1 MNQANLAQR
10 LLQAA
15 REQVALPREQGDGL
29 DLASGYELQR
39 LGMRVREARHERL
52 SGWKVAFA
60 GAAAQRRFGLSE
72 PVYGALTD
80 AMAVAEGQTVDLAG
94 LIQPKLEI
102 ELAVVMGQDLN
113 PGFYSDE
120 ALLAAIGEVAA
131 AFEIADCRWQGW
143 GFEAGAFVADNS
155 AAAAY
160 CLSARQP
167 FDARRHAQVEY
178 RLMHEGHALGCGLSS
193 LGDESPLSN
202 TCWLIRRL
210 LADGHRLSAGQII
223 LSGALLPPIAI
234 EPGCYRLSMLG
245 MELALEFQAGQG
257 PESL

>member
-1 MNQANLAQR
+1 MSQANLAQR

-15 REQVALPREQGDGL
+15 REQVPLPREQGDGL
-29 DLASGYELQR
+29 GLAAGYELQR
-39 LGMRVREARHERL
+39 LGVLVREARHERL

-167 FDARRHAQVEY
+167 FDVRRHAQVEY

-234 EPGCYRLSMLG
+234 EPGCYRLGMLG
-245 MELALEFQAGQG
+245 MELALQFQVGRG

>member
-1 MNQANLAQR
+1 MEFLALHQFDSR
-10 LLQAA
+10 PHHVFRVTVPETLDA
-15 REQVALPREQGDGL
+15 RP
-29 DLASGYELQR
+29 
-39 LGMRVREARHERL
+39 
-52 SGWKVAFA
+52 
-60 GAAAQRRFGLSE
+60 
-72 PVYGALTD
+72 
-80 AMAVAEGQTVDLAG
+80 
-94 LIQPKLEI
+94 
-102 ELAVVMGQDLN
+102 LN
-113 PGFYSDE
+113 
-120 ALLAAIGEVAA
+120 
-131 AFEIADCRWQGW
+131 EIADCRWQGW

-202 TCWLIRRL
+202 TCWLIRRF

-245 MELALEFQAGQG
+245 MELALQFQVGRG

>member
-1 MNQANLAQR
+1 MSQANLAQR

-29 DLASGYELQR
+29 GLAAGYELQR
-39 LGMRVREARHERL
+39 LGVLVREARHERL

-60 GAAAQRRFGLSE
+60 SAAAQRRFGLSE

-102 ELAVVMGQDLN
+102 ELAVVMGQGLN

-245 MELALEFQAGQG
+245 MELAMQFQVGRG

>member
-1 MNQANLAQR
+1 MSQANLAQR

-15 REQVALPREQGDGL
+15 RERVALPREQGDGL
-29 DLASGYELQR
+29 NLAAGYELQR
-39 LGMRVREARHERL
+39 LGVLVREARHERL

-80 AMAVAEGQTVDLAG
+80 AMAIAEGQPVDLAQ

-102 ELAVVMGQDLN
+102 ELAVILGQDLN

-120 ALLAAIGEVAA
+120 ELLRAIGEVAA
-131 AFEIADCRWQGW
+131 AFEIADCRWQHW
-143 GFEAGAFVADNS
+143 SFEAGAFVADNS

-178 RLMHEGHALGCGLSS
+178 RLVHEGRALGDGVSS
-193 LGDESPLSN
+193 LGEESPLSN
-202 TCWLIRRL
+202 ACWLIRRL

-223 LSGALLPPIAI
+223 LSGALLPPVAI
-234 EPGCYRLSMLG
+234 EPGGYRLSMLG
-245 MELALEFQAGQG
+245 MDLALQFQAGQG
-257 PESL
+257 PEIL

>member
-1 MNQANLAQR
+1 MSPANLAQR

-15 REQVALPREQGDGL
+15 RERVALPREQGDGL
-29 DLASGYELQR
+29 NLAAGYELQR
-39 LGMRVREARHERL
+39 LGVLVREARHERL

-80 AMAVAEGQTVDLAG
+80 AMAIAEGQPVDLAQ

-102 ELAVVMGQDLN
+102 ELAVILGQDLN

-120 ALLAAIGEVAA
+120 ELLRAIGEVAA
-131 AFEIADCRWQGW
+131 AFEIADCRWQHW
-143 GFEAGAFVADNS
+143 SFEAGAFVADNS

-178 RLMHEGHALGCGLSS
+178 RLVHEGRALGGGVSS
-193 LGDESPLSN
+193 LGEESPLSN
-202 TCWLIRRL
+202 ACWLIRRL
-210 LADGHRLSAGQII
+210 LADGHRLSAGQVI
-223 LSGALLPPIAI
+223 LSGALLPPVAI
-234 EPGCYRLSMLG
+234 EPGGYRLSMLG
-245 MELALEFQAGQG
+245 MDLALQFQAGQG
-257 PESL
+257 QESL

>member
-1 MNQANLAQR
+1 MSQANLAQR

-15 REQVALPREQGDGL
+15 RERVALPRERGD
-29 DLASGYELQR
+29 DLELAAGYELQR
-39 LGMRVREARHERL
+39 LGVLVREANHERL

-80 AMAVAEGQTVDLAG
+80 AMAMAEGQLVDLTQ

-102 ELAVVMGQDLN
+102 ELALVLGQDLN

-120 ALLAAIGEVAA
+120 ELLAAIGELAA
-131 AFEIADCRWQGW
+131 AFEIADCRWQNWEFG
-143 GFEAGAFVADNS
+143 AGAFVADNS

-178 RLMHEGHALGCGLSS
+178 RLVHEGHTLGAGISNP
-193 LGDESPLSN
+193 GEESPLAN

-210 LADGHRLSAGQII
+210 LAEGHRLAAGQVI
-223 LSGALLPPIAI
+223 LSGALLPPIGI
-234 EPGCYRLSMLG
+234 EPGVYRLSMLG
-245 MELALEFQAGQG
+245 MELALQFQAGQG

>member
-80 AMAVAEGQTVDLAG
+80 AMAIAEGQVVDLAG

-102 ELAVVMGQDLN
+102 ELALILGQDLD

-120 ALLAAIGEVAA
+120 ALHAAIGEVAA
-131 AFEIADCRWQGW
+131 AFEIADCRWQSW
-143 GFEAGAFVADNS
+143 SFEAGAFVADNA

-167 FDARRHAQVEY
+167 FDAKRHDQVEY
-178 RLMHEGHALGCGLSS
+178 RLVHEGHALGRGASS
-193 LGDESPLSN
+193 FGDESPLSN
-202 TCWLIRRL
+202 ACWLIRRL
-210 LADGHRLSAGQII
+210 LADGHRLGAGQVI
-223 LSGALLPPIAI
+223 LSGALLAPIAI

-245 MELALEFQAGQG
+245 MELALQFQAGQG

>member
-1 MNQANLAQR
+1 MSQANLAQR

-15 REQVALPREQGDGL
+15 RERVALPREQGD
-29 DLASGYELQR
+29 DLELAAGYELQR
-39 LGMRVREARHERL
+39 LGVLVREANHERL

-80 AMAVAEGQTVDLAG
+80 AMAMAEGQLVDLTQ

-102 ELAVVMGQDLN
+102 ELALVLGQDLN

-120 ALLAAIGEVAA
+120 ELLAAIGEVAA
-131 AFEIADCRWQGW
+131 AFEIADCRWQNW
-143 GFEAGAFVADNS
+143 GFGAGAFVADNS

-178 RLMHEGHALGCGLSS
+178 RLVHEGHALGGGVSS
-193 LGDESPLSN
+193 QGDESPLSN

-210 LADGHRLSAGQII
+210 LADGHRLAAGQII
-223 LSGALLPPIAI
+223 LSGALLPPVGI
-234 EPGCYRLSMLG
+234 EPGVYRLSMLG
-245 MELALEFQAGQG
+245 MELALQFQAGQG